1 MPDELAPLSFYERI
15 ARLEERMGSLIGLLD
30 EIRRDQRELADTVA
44 RASGGM
50 RMLVLMGGLAG
61 LAGALHALSGWA
73 ATLVGKVPSA
83 PG

>member
-44 RASGGM
+44 RASGGL
-50 RMLVLMGGLAG
+50 RMLLMMGSLAG

-73 ATLVGKVPSA
+73 ASLVGRPPVGGA
-83 PG
+83 